1 MELTREL
8 GPTIVRYPG
17 GNFLS
22 GYNWEDGVGPKEKRP
37 KRLDLAWYSVETNQ
51 FGTNEFIDWCRELDI
66 EPMYGVNLGT
76 RGPDEARHFVEYCN
90 HPGGTALSDL
100 RHEHGYEKPHDI
112 KFWCL
117 GNEMDGP
124 WQVGAMSADD
134 YGKLAARTA
143 SAMKMVDPKLEL
155 VVCGSSSSS
164 MPTFG
169 DWERTVLE
177 HSFDSVDY
185 ISCHAYYQERDGD
198 LGSFLASSLN
208 MEYFIRTV
216 VAAAD
221 HVQHKRHSDKQ
232 IQLSFDE
239 WNVWYLDEW
248 NAIEGT
254 IEEWA
259 YAPRLIEDVY
269 SVADAVV
276 FGNLL
281 MTLLKHSDRVG
292 SASLAQLVNVIAPIM
307 TEPGGGAW
315 RQTTF
320 FPFSVTSRLAS
331 GVVLSPRIEVGSYAT
346 KVHGD
351 APLVDSVATYDAEAG
366 TAAVF
371 LVNRHQDEAITVTVD
386 VSALGVGSIVEA
398 HGIHDEDVYAKNT
411 IDDRER
417 VGLVANESASLADGT
432 LTITLPPVSW
442 TAVALG
448 A

>member
-1 MELTREL
+1 M
-8 GPTIVRYPG
+8 G
-17 GNFLS
+17 
-22 GYNWEDGVGPKEKRP
+22 
-37 KRLDLAWYSVETNQ
+37 RLHL
-51 FGTNEFIDWCRELDI
+51 L
-66 EPMYGVNLGT
+66 
-76 RGPDEARHFVEYCN
+76 
-90 HPGGTALSDL
+90 
-100 RHEHGYEKPHDI
+100 
-112 KFWCL
+112 
-117 GNEMDGP
+117 
-124 WQVGAMSADD
+124 
-134 YGKLAARTA
+134 
-143 SAMKMVDPKLEL
+143 
-155 VVCGSSSSS
+155 
-164 MPTFG
+164 
-169 DWERTVLE
+169 
-177 HSFDSVDY
+177 
-185 ISCHAYYQERDGD
+185 AYYQERDGD

-221 HVQHKRHSDKQ
+221 HVQHTLHSDKQ
-232 IQLSFDE
+232 IKLSFDE

-254 IEEWA
+254 IDEWA

-281 MTLLKHSDRVG
+281 LTLLKHSDRVA

-307 TEPGGGAW
+307 TEPGGGSW

-320 FPFSVTSRLAS
+320 FPFSVTSRLAA
-331 GVVLSPRIEVGSYAT
+331 GVVIAPRIEVESYST

-371 LVNRHQDEAITVTVD
+371 LVNRSQSEAITVTVD
-386 VSALGVGSIVEA
+386 VAALDVTTVTEA
-398 HGIHDEDVYAKNT
+398 NGIHDEDVYAKNT

-417 VGLVANESASLADGT
+417 VGLTVNESAELSDGT